1 MAKKENFHPYYIGTE
16 HGRLSFGHVRDSNE
30 ISACM
35 LQSGPDGGRHY
46 IVMEETGSAEEGT
59 KGSTKSYCPGTFTVK
74 AGKDIV
80 NYPKKDSK
88 QAAPEPQAQAAPE
101 SSNDSNGQ
109 RAAIEKLLADAKI
122 RKEQYIQSGDNS
134 KLAGVDR
141 KIKLYE
147 SSLAGMDNIASSK
160 EAIVGEVKEIVGK
173 LINDKEEQPRNI
185 PAIWY
190 EAENGDIIIKAPRG
204 RIKLEAESIELTAK
218 GFDGR
223 TGNIL
228 MDADDKIAL
237 NAQIVDVK
245 SRVSTKI
252 FSESTVDMIGK
263 GIMNVYGGL
272 VDFADRTTKG
282 KPSKTCGGQVSI
294 NEERNK

>member
-1 MAKKENFHPYYIGTE
+1 MAKKKNFHPYYIGTE
-16 HGRLSFGHVRDSNE
+16 HGRISFGQVRESNQ
-30 ISACM
+30 IAACM
-35 LQSGPDGGRHY
+35 LESGPDAGRHY
-46 IVMEETGSAEEGT
+46 IVMEETGNAEQGT
-59 KGSTKSYCPGTFTVK
+59 KGSTKAFCPGTFTVK
-74 AGKDIV
+74 AGKDIK
-80 NYPKKDSK
+80 NYPEKDPK
-88 QAAPEPQAQAAPE
+88 V
-101 SSNDSNGQ
+101 D
-109 RAAIEKLLADAKI
+109 AISDIGRIAGGVLGGPGGAVIGEKVFGAVEELIDK
-122 RKEQYIQSGDNS
+122 D
-134 KLAGVDR
+134 
-141 KIKLYE
+141 
-147 SSLAGMDNIASSK
+147 
-160 EAIVGEVKEIVGK
+160 EV
-173 LINDKEEQPRNI
+173 PRNI

-237 NAQIVDVK
+237 KAQIVDVN

-263 GIMNVYGGL
+263 GIMNIYGGL
-272 VDFADRTTKG
+272 TDFADRTTKG
-282 KPSKTCGGQVSI
+282 SKPSKTCGGAVSI

>member
-74 AGKDIV
+74 SGKDIV
-80 NYPKKDSK
+80 NYPEGKD
-88 QAAPEPQAQAAPE
+88 E
-101 SSNDSNGQ
+101 
-109 RAAIEKLLADAKI
+109 
-122 RKEQYIQSGDNS
+122 
-134 KLAGVDR
+134 
-141 KIKLYE
+141 
-147 SSLAGMDNIASSK
+147 
-160 EAIVGEVKEIVGK
+160 
-173 LINDKEEQPRNI
+173 PRNI

-237 NAQIVDVK
+237 NSQIIDVK
-245 SRVSTKI
+245 SRGSTKI
-252 FSESTVDMIGK
+252 FSESTIDIIGK
-263 GIMNVYGGL
+263 GILNIYGGL
-272 VDFADRTTKG
+272 CDFADRTTKG
-282 KPSKTCGGQVSI
+282 SKPSKTCGGKTSI

>member
-59 KGSTKSYCPGTFTVK
+59 KGSTKSFCPGTFTVK
-74 AGKDIV
+74 SGKDIV
-80 NYPKKDSK
+80 NYPEGKD
-88 QAAPEPQAQAAPE
+88 E
-101 SSNDSNGQ
+101 
-109 RAAIEKLLADAKI
+109 
-122 RKEQYIQSGDNS
+122 
-134 KLAGVDR
+134 
-141 KIKLYE
+141 
-147 SSLAGMDNIASSK
+147 
-160 EAIVGEVKEIVGK
+160 
-173 LINDKEEQPRNI
+173 PRNI

-204 RIKLEAESIELTAK
+204 RIKLEAESIELTAQ
-218 GFDGR
+218 GIDGR

-228 MDADDKIAL
+228 LDADDKIAL
-237 NAQIVDVK
+237 NGQIVDIK

-252 FSESTVDMIGK
+252 FSESKVDFIGK
-263 GIMNVYGGL
+263 GILNIYGGL
-272 VDFADRTTKG
+272 CDFADRTTKG
-282 KPSKTCGGQVSI
+282 SKPSKTCGGKTSI

>member
-1 MAKKENFHPYYIGTE
+1 MAKKKNFHPYYIGTE
-16 HGRLSFGHVRDSNE
+16 HGRISFGQVRESNQ
-30 ISACM
+30 IAACM
-35 LQSGPDGGRHY
+35 LESGPDAGRHY

-74 AGKDIV
+74 SGKDIV
-80 NYPKKDSK
+80 NYPEGKD
-88 QAAPEPQAQAAPE
+88 E
-101 SSNDSNGQ
+101 
-109 RAAIEKLLADAKI
+109 
-122 RKEQYIQSGDNS
+122 
-134 KLAGVDR
+134 
-141 KIKLYE
+141 
-147 SSLAGMDNIASSK
+147 
-160 EAIVGEVKEIVGK
+160 
-173 LINDKEEQPRNI
+173 PRNI

-237 NAQIVDVK
+237 NSQIIDIK

>member
-16 HGRLSFGHVRDSNE
+16 HGRLSFGHIRDSNE

-46 IVMEETGSAEEGT
+46 IVMEETGSADEGT
-59 KGSTKSYCPGTFTVK
+59 KGSTKSFCPGTFTVK
-74 AGKDIV
+74 SGKDIV
-80 NYPKKDSK
+80 NYPEGKD
-88 QAAPEPQAQAAPE
+88 E
-101 SSNDSNGQ
+101 
-109 RAAIEKLLADAKI
+109 
-122 RKEQYIQSGDNS
+122 
-134 KLAGVDR
+134 
-141 KIKLYE
+141 
-147 SSLAGMDNIASSK
+147 
-160 EAIVGEVKEIVGK
+160 
-173 LINDKEEQPRNI
+173 PRNI

>member
-74 AGKDIV
+74 SGKDIV
-80 NYPKKDSK
+80 NYPEGKD
-88 QAAPEPQAQAAPE
+88 E
-101 SSNDSNGQ
+101 
-109 RAAIEKLLADAKI
+109 
-122 RKEQYIQSGDNS
+122 
-134 KLAGVDR
+134 
-141 KIKLYE
+141 
-147 SSLAGMDNIASSK
+147 
-160 EAIVGEVKEIVGK
+160 
-173 LINDKEEQPRNI
+173 PRNI

-228 MDADDKIAL
+228 LDADDKIAL

-282 KPSKTCGGQVSI
+282 KPSKTCGGAVSI

>member
-59 KGSTKSYCPGTFTVK
+59 KGSTKSFCPGTFTVK

-80 NYPKKDSK
+80 NYPPKD
-88 QAAPEPQAQAAPE
+88 PRV
-101 SSNDSNGQ
+101 D
-109 RAAIEKLLADAKI
+109 AISDVGRVI
-122 RKEQYIQSGDNS
+122 
-134 KLAGVDR
+134 AGE
-141 KIKLYE
+141 I
-147 SSLAGMDNIASSK
+147 
-160 EAIVGEVKEIVGK
+160 GERVFGAVEE
-173 LINDKEEQPRNI
+173 LIDKDEQPRNI

-252 FSESTVDMIGK
+252 FSESTVNMIGN
-263 GIMNVYGGL
+263 GIMNIYGGL
-272 VDFADRTTKG
+272 TDFADRTTKG
-282 KPSKTCGGQVSI
+282 SKPSKTCGGAVSI

>member
-1 MAKKENFHPYYIGTE
+1 MSKKENFHPYYIGTE

-46 IVMEETGSAEEGT
+46 IVMEETGSADEGT
-59 KGSTKSYCPGTFTVK
+59 KGSTKSFCPGTFTVK
-74 AGKDIV
+74 SGKDIV
-80 NYPKKDSK
+80 NYPEGKD
-88 QAAPEPQAQAAPE
+88 E
-101 SSNDSNGQ
+101 
-109 RAAIEKLLADAKI
+109 
-122 RKEQYIQSGDNS
+122 
-134 KLAGVDR
+134 
-141 KIKLYE
+141 
-147 SSLAGMDNIASSK
+147 
-160 EAIVGEVKEIVGK
+160 
-173 LINDKEEQPRNI
+173 PRNI

-263 GIMNVYGGL
+263 GIMNIYGGL
-272 VDFADRTTKG
+272 TDFADRSTKG
-282 KPSKTCGGQVSI
+282 SKPSKTCGGGKSI